1 MTEETTAKAVSKP
14 KIAARPRVPTAA
26 QAADGKLCRKSV
38 HKLTNLA
45 KQIKTTLDTM
55 EKQLV
60 CAVRSVYIAP
70 QLITKL
76 TADKEELETELQLIN
91 AYKEDNH
98 EGETIKICTNA
109 KTKMDTAVNEF
120 KLLKRMLRYEDA
132 ATAANA
138 AHRDPGVS
146 AAVSDA
152 ESA

>member
-1 MTEETTAKAVSKP
+1 MSNETIAKAVKSKTPP
-14 KIAARPRVPTAA
+14 KPRLTAVP
-26 QAADGKLCRKSV
+26 AADGRLCRQSL
-38 HKLTNLA
+38 HKLTNLT
-45 KQIKTTLDTM
+45 KQIKSSIDAM
-55 EKQLV
+55 EQQLL
-60 CAVRSVYIAP
+60 CAVRSFYIAP

-98 EGETIKICTNA
+98 EGETIKICTTA
-109 KTKMDTAVNEF
+109 KKKLDTTVHEF

-138 AHRDPGVS
+138 EPRDPGVS

-152 ESA
+152 ETI

>member
-1 MTEETTAKAVSKP
+1 MSNETTAKAVKTKIPAKP
-14 KIAARPRVPTAA
+14 RLTAGP
-26 QAADGKLCRKSV
+26 AADGTLCRKSV
-38 HKLTNLA
+38 QKLTALA
-45 KQIKTTLDTM
+45 KQIKSTIDTM
-55 EKQLV
+55 EEQLL

-98 EGETIKICTNA
+98 EGETIKICTTA
-109 KTKMDTAVNEF
+109 KKKMDTTVNEF
-120 KLLKRMLRYEDA
+120 KLLKRMLRYEDV

-138 AHRDPGVS
+138 EPRDPGVS

-152 ESA
+152 ESP

>member
-1 MTEETTAKAVSKP
+1 MSDETTAKAVKP
-14 KIAARPRVPTAA
+14 KMPAKPRLTAVT
-26 QAADGKLCRKSV
+26 AADGTLCRKSV

-45 KQIKTTLDTM
+45 KQIKSTLDTM
-55 EKQLV
+55 EKQLI

-91 AYKEDNH
+91 AYEEDNH
-98 EGETIKICTNA
+98 EGETTKICTNA
-109 KTKMDTAVNEF
+109 KKKMDTTVNEF
-120 KLLKRMLRYEDA
+120 KLLKRMLRYEDV

-138 AHRDPGVS
+138 EPRDPGVS

-152 ESA
+152 ETV

>member
-1 MTEETTAKAVSKP
+1 MSNETTAKAVKTKIPAKP
-14 KIAARPRVPTAA
+14 RLTAVP
-26 QAADGKLCRKSV
+26 AADGRLCRQSL
-38 HKLTNLA
+38 HKLTNLT
-45 KQIKTTLDTM
+45 KQIKSSIDAM
-55 EKQLV
+55 EQQLL

-98 EGETIKICTNA
+98 EGETIKICTTA
-109 KTKMDTAVNEF
+109 KKKMDTTVNEF

-138 AHRDPGVS
+138 EPRDPGVS

-152 ESA
+152 ESP